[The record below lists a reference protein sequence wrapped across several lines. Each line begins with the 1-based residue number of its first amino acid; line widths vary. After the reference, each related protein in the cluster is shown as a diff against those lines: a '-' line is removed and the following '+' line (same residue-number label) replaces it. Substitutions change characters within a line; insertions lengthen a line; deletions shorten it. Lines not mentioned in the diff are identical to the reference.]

1 MTRPGASLS
10 ELLLK
15 AGARTD
21 VSDADAGVYRAAL
34 TVLGTA
40 GTRKTTVEAIAAESG
55 MSRMTLFR
63 RFGSKDEILAA
74 ALAWSLGRLF
84 TQTAEVVARTPDVA
98 ERIEEVFVLC
108 CRFGRTLLP
117 ISSPEERAALFAD
130 ERLDPVGHGIRFVT
144 AIMAQ
149 EHGADAVPE
158 GHTEI
163 RADAL
168 VRITAACFAIAPAPF
183 DLEDDGAARAYART
197 ALVPLAVA

>member
-10 ELLLK
+10 ELLLQ
-15 AGARTD
+15 AGAHTD

-34 TVLGTA
+34 KVLGAT
-40 GTRKTTVEAIAAESG
+40 GTRRATVEAIAAECG

-74 ALAWSLGRLF
+74 ALAWSLNRLF
-84 TQTAEVVARTPDVA
+84 AQTMDVVAATPDVA
-98 ERIEEVFVLC
+98 ERIQEVFVLC
-108 CRFGRTLLP
+108 CRFGRSLLP
-117 ISSPEERAALFAD
+117 TSSPDERAALFAD
-130 ERLDPVGHGIRFVT
+130 ERLDPVGHGIRFIT

-149 EHGADAVPE
+149 EQEAGNVPA
-158 GHTEI
+158 GDTEI

-183 DLEDDGAARAYART
+183 DLEDDDAARAYARA
-197 ALVPLAVA
+197 ALVPLVR